1 MLSLLDLKT
10 NTICVSKNNTGNLL
24 IVDVSSNIQ
33 LEHKELVY
41 KWKEFIFD
49 KQNIIHKKDTQHLFI
64 VYSYHMLSNTLNK
77 GFIKR
82 FPFIISIRSSSSFLY
97 VREYIRKRIK
107 VLSKDKELI
116 ILQKDVQDDLSGL
129 LKYKKHNIFIFYKE
143 DSFIHLKQNPLSLT
157 LAISYSYLNKSN
169 NFITLIN
176 N

>member
-1 MLSLLDLKT
+1 
-10 NTICVSKNNTGNLL
+10 
-24 IVDVSSNIQ
+24 
-33 LEHKELVY
+33 
-41 KWKEFIFD
+41 
-49 KQNIIHKKDTQHLFI
+49 
-64 VYSYHMLSNTLNK
+64 MLSNTLNK

-82 FPFIISIRSSSSFLY
+82 FPFIINIKSTSSFSY

-129 LKYKKHNIFIFYKE
+129 LQYKKHNIFIFYKE
-143 DSFIHLKQNPLSLT
+143 DSFIRFKHNPLSLT